1 LSTLLPKPEV
11 EELPLE
17 EEEEEEEEEL

>member
-17 EEEEEEEEEL
+17 EEEEEEEL